1 MAEDT
6 DDPTVEPEE
15 GVSTEMASD
24 ESQVDAEDQPEEDQ
38 PEVNYQVEELG
49 PCYMKLTIQVAQNE
63 SQQSL
68 EEAYSE
74 LRQDAM
80 VPGFRRGRTPRWLLE
95 KRFGKQVKE
104 DIQSKMMQ
112 AGLKHALED
121 SDLSPIGTPELDE
134 EAIEFDPEKD
144 FEFEVRIF
152 TRPSFELKDYLG
164 LEIEIPEFKVT
175 DEIVE
180 RSVKDILRSK
190 SKLIDAPDGAE
201 AEMEDLVVADVRL
214 VQDGAEIWSENE
226 LNLLLSDRT
235 RDMIMVPELIDVA
248 LGTKVGDSKTE
259 TITISDNFSQEEHR
273 GQEGELTID
282 VKKHQNREY
291 PELTD
296 EIAQELGYDSADDV
310 EDKIRGSFDEQNQR
324 ILDAVTESSI
334 VNKLVETAEIDLP
347 EPLIEKHTE
356 TRVEKR
362 RVELEAKN
370 VSDEELK
377 KDLDSFRETSRDNLI
392 REMKQTFIMQYIAE
406 NEDIDLEEEEVD
418 ERLGTMAEEMRE
430 DPFDLR
436 DRYEEDGTLDVLR
449 DRMLQEKTMELV
461 KKHAVII
468 TKSPEK
474 EESDSEEEGTEEA
487 TEKSEQA
494 DSSEETS

>member
-6 DDPTVEPEE
+6 DDPTVEHEE
-15 GVSTEMASD
+15 GVSTELASD
-24 ESQVDAEDQPEEDQ
+24 ESQEDAEDQ

-63 SQQSL
+63 SKQSL

-144 FEFEVRIF
+144 FEFEVRIY

-175 DEIVE
+175 DEIIE

-201 AEMEDLVVADVRL
+201 AEMDDLVVADVRL
-214 VQDGAEIWSENE
+214 VRDGAEIWSENE
-226 LNLLLSDRT
+226 LNLLLSERT
-235 RDMIMVPELIDVA
+235 RDMIMVPELIDIA
-248 LGTKVGDSKTE
+248 LGAKIGDSKTE
-259 TITISDNFSQEEHR
+259 TITISDTFSQEEHR

-310 EDKIRGSFDEQNQR
+310 EDKIRVSFDEQNQR
-324 ILDAVTESSI
+324 ILDAVTDSSI

-362 RVELEAKN
+362 RVELEAKS
-370 VSDEELK
+370 VTDEEMK
-377 KDLDSFRETSRDNLI
+377 KEIDAFRETSRDGLI

-406 NEDIDLEEEEVD
+406 NEGIELEEEEVD

-461 KKHAVII
+461 KKHAVVT

-474 EESDSEEEGTEEA
+474 EESDSEEEA
-487 TEKSEQA
+487 TEGSEQV

>member
-1 MAEDT
+1 
-6 DDPTVEPEE
+6 
-15 GVSTEMASD
+15 
-24 ESQVDAEDQPEEDQ
+24 
-38 PEVNYQVEELG
+38 
-49 PCYMKLTIQVAQNE
+49 
-63 SQQSL
+63 
-68 EEAYSE
+68 
-74 LRQDAM
+74 
-80 VPGFRRGRTPRWLLE
+80 
-95 KRFGKQVKE
+95 
-104 DIQSKMMQ
+104 
-112 AGLKHALED
+112 
-121 SDLSPIGTPELDE
+121 
-134 EAIEFDPEKD
+134 
-144 FEFEVRIF
+144 
-152 TRPSFELKDYLG
+152 
-164 LEIEIPEFKVT
+164 
-175 DEIVE
+175 
-180 RSVKDILRSK
+180 
-190 SKLIDAPDGAE
+190 
-201 AEMEDLVVADVRL
+201 MEDLVVADVRL

-273 GQEGELTID
+273 GKEGELTID

-362 RVELEAKN
+362 RVEMEAKN